1 MRKQAIP
8 KIALCTALAAGG
20 IPVPQALAEEPAPAA
35 ALAPEASTE
44 DAADAAADTP
54 PPAAGS
60 EAPEPAAPN
69 GSAQTAPQAPTAP
82 AREVSPGP
90 ADASYEGTVTF
101 VGQWTDESS
110 ARRDTERAFAR
121 ADEPLGAPLPNTGL
135 LRGLGKV
142 FLGWSDQ
149 APVDGKL
156 APGARLFSAA
166 DPVSA
171 AFPAGL
177 PTGARLYGVY
187 FSMNDPDQPI
197 PGNTFG
203 LALSLVGGLSRFAP
217 GGVAV
222 GIHGAAQPDAVL
234 PGTALHSTTVDEES
248 GNVTVID
255 AYAQKD
261 DATEVNEVVLSSEFK
276 MDDTIAMI
284 AYKNPLASNALLP
297 VLSRNYGEL
306 LAGEAELPT
315 AADDTSY
322 TYVDLNVELGEGIK
336 VPERLSLEFSGY
348 SWRPL
353 YVLNAARERLGIVDP
368 ATGADLGNTKASFS
382 SLVSNADP
390 TVRFDVR
397 TGGSSSFVIRT
408 ILRHGDAERI
418 LEAAVTAAEGRSKA
432 ETILSNMTLRVVP
445 SSELADVLPGELASR
460 VLTISDETAAALA
473 DTQGARVIDVRG
485 SVSGTVRPDAG
496 PVSFLTL
503 SRAFPFGPNLSNTL
517 SLGYWRAA
525 EHQVSYRY
533 ESVTE
538 GAELPAELVAP
549 TAGAARAG
557 EEISL
562 EAPAD
567 LAVPHGTWR
576 FTGWYQGEIADANR
590 VSGAVT
596 MGDEDLTLVGGWE
609 HVVDQHT
616 VTMGFVSA
624 TEGRELPEELA
635 VTDTS
640 VVDHGTELV
649 MSDPDAVAVE
659 GGTWTFA
666 GWHVASAAGPQITE
680 ESMSVVE
687 DLDLV
692 GVWEFT
698 ADPLPEVEEPVPD
711 EPGQEESPASESD
724 AGEKPAEKKPTG
736 KPKPVREA
744 RAKAVRGR
752 ARTLPATGDAATPIA
767 ATGAAT
773 ATVLGACGALLRRRR
788 FRDEL

>member
-60 EAPEPAAPN
+60 EEPAASN
-69 GSAQTAPQAPTAP
+69 GPARAVPQAPTAP
-82 AREVSPGP
+82 ARDASPGV
-90 ADASYEGTVTF
+90 ADVSYEGTVAF
-101 VGQWTDESS
+101 VGQWTDEST
-110 ARRDTERAFAR
+110 ARRDTERAFTR

-203 LALSLVGGLSRFAP
+203 LALSLVGGLLRFAP
-217 GGVAV
+217 GDVAV
-222 GIHGAAQPDAVL
+222 GIHGAAKPDAVL

-306 LAGEAELPT
+306 LAGDAELPT
-315 AADDTSY
+315 APDDASY

-353 YVLNAARERLGIVDP
+353 YVLNAACERLGIVDP

-382 SLVSNADP
+382 SLVSSADP

-418 LEAAVTAAEGRSKA
+418 PEAAVAAAEGRSKA

-503 SRAFPFGPNLSNTL
+503 SRAFPFGPNPSNTL

-549 TAGAARAG
+549 AAGTARAG

-562 EAPAD
+562 ETPKD

-576 FTGWYQGEIADANR
+576 FTGWYRGEIADANR
-590 VSGAVT
+590 VFGAVT

-609 HVVDQHT
+609 YVIDQHA

-624 TEGRELPEELA
+624 TAGRELPEELA

-666 GWHVASAAGPQITE
+666 GWHVASAAGPRVTE

-698 ADPLPEVEEPVPD
+698 ADPRPEVEEPVPG
-711 EPGQEESPASESD
+711 EPGQEEPPASKPD
-724 AGEKPAEKKPTG
+724 TGEKPAEKKPVGT
-736 KPKPVREA
+736 PKPVREA
-744 RAKAVRGR
+744 RTKAVRGG
-752 ARTLPATGDAATPIA
+752 ARTLPATGDAAA
-767 ATGAAT
+767 AIGAAGAAT
-773 ATVLGACGALLRRRR
+773 AAALGVGGALLRRRR
-788 FRDEL
+788 FRDER